1 MDEKTIQK
9 RLKKTIIFVAGIIIM
24 LLMISGLLIT
34 FLKNTMTDAANT
46 QMHYETVEYKN
57 RLFKQIDADFQNLN
71 TLSSFIESS
80 HLTTAHALA
89 PMLQKANTYNAFITM
104 GYFEKNGTGAMA
116 ILDEAVRTG
125 VDVSTLDEEVKKPG
139 TGKEVCP
146 NFSRARPYQR
156 ESSCTAYPFARVIQ
170 LSAPLL
176 PATILIFLLIS

>member
-125 VDVSTLDEEVKKPG
+125 VDVSTLDEEVIEVIEKAWSGERSRVQTFREPG
-139 TGKEVCP
+139 HI
-146 NFSRARPYQR
+146 R
-156 ESSCTAYPFARVIQ
+156 ESLRVRRTHLQ
-170 LSAPLL
+170 G
-176 PATILIFLLIS
+176 